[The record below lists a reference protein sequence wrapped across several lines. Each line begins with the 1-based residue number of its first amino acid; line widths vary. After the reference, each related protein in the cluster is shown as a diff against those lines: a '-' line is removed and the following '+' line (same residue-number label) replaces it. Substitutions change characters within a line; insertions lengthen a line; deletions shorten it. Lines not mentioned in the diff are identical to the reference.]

1 MIRWERTKSAQ
12 VKGLLYT
19 TGDSETRPKVVLY
32 GNRQVTAGIF
42 SNAQQEDVMRR
53 TQWGI
58 CGIVWGSLRMLPITA
73 N

>member
-1 MIRWERTKSAQ
+1 MIRWDVRKAQ
-12 VKGLLYT
+12 VKRALCT
-19 TGDSETRPKVVLY
+19 TGDSEMGPKAVLY
-32 GNRQVTAGIF
+32 GNRHVAAGIF

-58 CGIVWGSLRMLPITA
+58 CGIVRGSLRMLPITA

>member
-19 TGDSETRPKVVLY
+19 TGDSETRRKAVLY

-53 TQWGI
+53 T
-58 CGIVWGSLRMLPITA
+58 
-73 N
+73 

>member
-1 MIRWERTKSAQ
+1 M
-12 VKGLLYT
+12 KGLLYT
-19 TGDSETRPKVVLY
+19 TGDSETQPKAVLY

-42 SNAQQEDVMRR
+42 GNAQQEDVMRR

-58 CGIVWGSLRMLPITA
+58 CGIMIMRGSLRMLSITA